1 METKWCRNI
10 RPWVEEKNVATEG
23 EEKMKN
29 GKEREFEEKG
39 KRGKEGITEENTRKE
54 GNAGLGNFLADFVQ
68 GAASVGGSPDIS
80 ANFSLVFEQF

>member
-1 METKWCRNI
+1 M
-10 RPWVEEKNVATEG
+10 EEKNVATEG
-23 EEKMKN
+23 EEKVKN

-68 GAASVGGSPDIS
+68 GAARVRGSPDIS